1 MDKIT
6 NILSKI
12 VGADIAPDKILEQTV
27 DIEDKEIIKKIF
39 AMLSY
44 VYDEKMPFNKYL
56 GIRVDT
62 LDLEKVIIRTDMQKD
77 LVGNYEQEILHG
89 GVISAVIDLT
99 GGIIA
104 QANAISNMKGI
115 TVGEMAQNF
124 AMMSTINMRVDYLRP
139 GKGKYFLC
147 EGAVVR
153 TGNKVSVT
161 RMEFYND
168 VKQLIAVGTGSYMVG

>member
-1 MDKIT
+1 MDKII
-6 NILSKI
+6 NILSEI
-12 VGADIAPDKILEQTV
+12 VGPDIAPEKILEQTV
-27 DIEDKEIIKKIF
+27 DIEDAEIIKKIF
-39 AMLSY
+39 TMLCY
-44 VYDEKMPFNKYL
+44 VYDEKMPFNRYL

-62 LDLEKVIIRTDMQKD
+62 LDLKKVIVRTNMQKN

-104 QANAISNMKGI
+104 QANAISKMKGI
-115 TVGEMAQNF
+115 TVGEMTKNF

-139 GKGKYFLC
+139 GKGSYFLC

-168 VKQLIAVGTGSYMVG
+168 SKHLIAVGTGSYMVG